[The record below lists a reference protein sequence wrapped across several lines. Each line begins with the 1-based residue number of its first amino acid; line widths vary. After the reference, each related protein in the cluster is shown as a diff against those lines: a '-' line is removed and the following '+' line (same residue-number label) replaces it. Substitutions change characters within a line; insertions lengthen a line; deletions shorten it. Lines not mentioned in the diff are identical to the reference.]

1 MKRLVLVLSLAVTVP
16 AVAAARAPSAR
27 SSAPR
32 HVEAG
37 VGRCTSDGA
46 CTFTDGAGRTGPAAG
61 VVSDRG
67 AVRRPAHHRPALLAL
82 AEPDARGA
90 ARRSDRAPLAR

>member
-16 AVAAARAPSAR
+16 SVAAARAPSAR

-46 CTFTDGAGRTGPAAG
+46 CTFTNGAGRTGPAAG

-67 AVRRPAHHRPALLAL
+67 AARRPAHRAALLAL